1 MPNLTGKVA
10 IVTGAGR
17 GIGRAHALAL
27 AEAGARV
34 VVNDLGGS
42 LAGQGNDLTPAQQV
56 VEEIERAGGE
66 AAANGANVAD
76 FAQAGELIETALGTF
91 GRVDILVNNAGIL
104 RDKSFASSPSTS
116 RDTSHRRGTRPP
128 TGASARRPATTSAAA

>member
-17 GIGRAHALAL
+17 GIGREHALAL
-27 AEAGARV
+27 AAAGAKV
-34 VVNDLGGS
+34 VANDLGGS

-56 VEEIERAGGE
+56 VEEIQNAGGE

-76 FAQAGELIETALGTF
+76 FAQAAALVQAAIDTF
-91 GRVDILVNNAGIL
+91 GRLDVLVNNAG
-104 RDKSFASSPSTS
+104 SSA
-116 RDTSHRRGTRPP
+116 
-128 TGASARRPATTSAAA
+128 TGCS